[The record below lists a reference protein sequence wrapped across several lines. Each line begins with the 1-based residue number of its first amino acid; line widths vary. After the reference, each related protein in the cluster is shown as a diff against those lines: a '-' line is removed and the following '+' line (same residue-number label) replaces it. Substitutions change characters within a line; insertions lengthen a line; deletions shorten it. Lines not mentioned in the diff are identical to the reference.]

1 MKTHKSGFITLLGN
15 PNAGKSTLMNVWVGE
30 PLSIIT
36 SKAQTTRH
44 RILGIIN
51 EKNFQI
57 VVSDTPGIISPKYK
71 MQKSMMGFVQ
81 EAFNDADILIYLVEI
96 GKNNPNDFL
105 SYEKMKNKTI
115 PFFILI
121 NKIDLS
127 SQKEVEKEIKKW
139 QQQFPKALIFPI
151 SAKEKFYT
159 QEALDAIVQKLPL
172 SPPYFPKDQLTDKSE
187 RFFVNEIVRK
197 NILENFRQEIP
208 YAVEIQTESFKKTS
222 EKIDIRTIII
232 VERESQKAIIIGHK
246 GNALKNIGIRTRKDL
261 ERFFHNKIYLDL
273 YVKVIKNWRNEDRFL
288 KQFGYINKIKK

>member
-1 MKTHKSGFITLLGN
+1 MKTHKSGFVTLLGM
-15 PNAGKSTLMNVWVGE
+15 PNAGKSTLMNVWIGE
-30 PLSIIT
+30 SLSIIT

-51 EKNFQI
+51 GEDFQI
-57 VVSDTPGIISPKYK
+57 VVSDTPGMITPKYK
-71 MQKSMMGFVQ
+71 MQKSMMNFVQ
-81 EAFNDADILIYLVEI
+81 EAFNDADILVYLVAI
-96 GKNNPNDFL
+96 GKNNPNDFVF
-105 SYEKMKNKTI
+105 YQKIKNKTI

-127 SQKEVEKEIKKW
+127 DQKEVEEEIEKW
-139 QQQFPKALIFPI
+139 QAHFPEAFIFPI

-159 QEALDAIVQKLPL
+159 REVLTTIVQKMPL

-187 RFFVNEIVRK
+187 RFFVDEIVRK

-222 EKIDIRTIII
+222 EKINIRSIII

-261 ERFFHNKIYLDL
+261 ERFFYKKIYLDL
-273 YVKVIKNWRNEDRFL
+273 YIKVIKNWRNEEKFL
-288 KQFGYINKIKK
+288 RQFGYINKTK